1 MQDHFF
7 RAEVEI
13 TLKIDQASTL
23 ADMLL
28 STTIFSQSIKFNDK
42 TAFPSQSSTTAPIVI
57 NANFP
62 TELPTSPPFFSP
74 TGEPTS
80 IIPSQT
86 PTYTAIPSVAPTKQ
100 AVPIVTN
107 SVSLKLNNV
116 QGGCVGIV
124 TNANNLDAVVAATK
138 QAAQAMF
145 SVFVKCINSDGSVVY
160 NNQSEN
166 ISRRRLVQADALR
179 IFVNVSNVLPA
190 NADASAVQQ
199 SIQKL
204 NASITSSV
212 ATGAFTS
219 ILRNV
224 SAYYN

>member
-1 MQDHFF
+1 M
-7 RAEVEI
+7 
-13 TLKIDQASTL
+13 
-23 ADMLL
+23 
-28 STTIFSQSIKFNDK
+28 
-42 TAFPSQSSTTAPIVI
+42 
-57 NANFP
+57 
-62 TELPTSPPFFSP
+62 
-74 TGEPTS
+74 
-80 IIPSQT
+80 
-86 PTYTAIPSVAPTKQ
+86 
-100 AVPIVTN
+100 
-107 SVSLKLNNV
+107 

-145 SVFVKCINSDGSVVY
+145 SVFVKCTNSDGSVVY

-166 ISRRRLVQADALR
+166 ISRHRLVQADALR

-224 SAYYN
+224 SAYYNSTATKSAAASEVSSSVTVEVLYQDPLTSAPSETPTIERMNAF